1 MGPCPGTAAPPDNP
15 FSLGSQKSCG
25 KRKFE
30 CVILPEKTLHGA
42 AHRTW
47 GRGVTGRWTG
57 QAMAPRQ
64 DGGHSKVV
72 LSLATKS

>member
-1 MGPCPGTAAPPDNP
+1 MRPCPGTATPPDSP

-25 KRKFE
+25 KCKSER
-30 CVILPEKTLHGA
+30 VILPKKTLHGA
-42 AHRTW
+42 AHHTW

-57 QAMAPRQ
+57 QALAPQ